1 MSASPIHKVTMPKW
15 GLSMTEGKVAAW
27 LVEEGAGVSPG
38 VEVVEIETE
47 KIAGGL
53 EVTESG
59 VLRQVAQLGETVPV
73 AGLLGVIA
81 DAQVPAAEIETF
93 VAEFQVSFVPPEADE
108 ETAGPTPET
117 VEVEGR
123 TLRYLRRGE
132 GGDAAILIHGFGG
145 DLNNWLFN
153 HEALAGNRAVYALDL
168 PGHGGSS
175 KQVGEGT
182 LGEFTKYLR
191 GFMDAVGVEKA
202 HLAGHSMGGAVAL
215 DFALAHPD
223 RALSLALIASAGL
236 GVEIDGDYIEGFI
249 TAGRRRDIKP
259 HLEKLFADSGL
270 VGRQLI
276 DDILKYKRLDGVDSA
291 LRAIADQFFP
301 QGKQAAVLG
310 DRLGELSI
318 PVQVIW
324 GSEDRILPAS
334 HAEGLPANVKIQ
346 IISGSGHMV
355 QMEAAAEVNRA
366 IVDFWE

>member
-1 MSASPIHKVTMPKW
+1 MSTSPIHKLTMPKW

-59 VLRQVAQLGETVPV
+59 VLRRVAQVGETVPV

-81 DAQVPAAEIETF
+81 DAQVPAAEVETF
-93 VAEFQVSFVPPEADE
+93 VSEFQASFVPPEAGE
-108 ETAGPTPET
+108 ETAGPAPET
-117 VEVEGR
+117 VDVEGR

-182 LGEFTKYLR
+182 LGEFTKSLR

-215 DFALAHPD
+215 DFALAHPE
-223 RALSLALIASAGL
+223 RALSLTLIASAGL
-236 GVEIDGDYIEGFI
+236 GAEIDGNYIEGFI

-366 IVDFWE
+366 IVDLWE

>member
-1 MSASPIHKVTMPKW
+1 MSAPPIHKVTMPKW
-15 GLSMTEGKVAAW
+15 GLSMTEGKVVAW
-27 LVEEGAGVSPG
+27 LVEEGTEVSPG
-38 VEVVEIETE
+38 IEVAEIETE

-59 VLRQVAQLGETVPV
+59 VLRHVARVGEMVPV
-73 AGLLGVIA
+73 AGLVAVIA
-81 DAQVPAAEIETF
+81 DASLTSADIETF
-93 VAEFQVSFVPPEADE
+93 VTDFQASFVPPEADE
-108 ETAGPTPET
+108 DSAGPAPET

-132 GGDAAILIHGFGG
+132 GGDPAILIHGFGG

-153 HEALAGNRAVYALDL
+153 HEALAANRTVYALDL

-175 KQVGEGT
+175 KQVGGGT
-182 LGEFTKYLR
+182 LGEFTKTLR
-191 GFMDAVGVEKA
+191 GFMDAVGAEKA
-202 HLAGHSMGGAVAL
+202 HLVGHSLGGAIAL

-223 RALSLALIASAGL
+223 RALSLALLASAGL
-236 GVEIDGDYIEGFI
+236 GPQIDGDYIEGFI

-291 LRAIADQFFP
+291 LRTIADQFFP
-301 QGKQAAVLG
+301 TGRQAAVLR
-310 DRLGELSI
+310 DRLGELSM
-318 PVQVIW
+318 PMQVIW

-334 HAEGLPANVKIQ
+334 HAEGLPANVKTQ

-366 IVDFWE
+366 IADFWG

>member
-1 MSASPIHKVTMPKW
+1 MSTPPIHTVTMPKW
-15 GLSMTEGKVAAW
+15 GLSMTEGKVVAW
-27 LVEEGAGVSPG
+27 LVEEGTEVSPG
-38 VEVVEIETE
+38 IEVAEIETE

-59 VLRQVAQLGETVPV
+59 VLRHVARVGEMVPV
-73 AGLLGVIA
+73 AGLVAVIA
-81 DAQVPAAEIETF
+81 DASVTGADIETF
-93 VAEFQVSFVPPEADE
+93 VTDFQASFVPPEANE
-108 ETAGPTPET
+108 EAAGPAPET

-123 TLRYLRRGE
+123 TLRYLQRGE
-132 GGDAAILIHGFGG
+132 GGDPAILIHGFGG

-153 HEALAGNRAVYALDL
+153 HEALAANRTVYALDL

-175 KQVGEGT
+175 KQVGDGT
-182 LGEFTKYLR
+182 LGEFTKTLR
-191 GFMDAVGVEKA
+191 GFMDALGAEKA
-202 HLAGHSMGGAVAL
+202 HLVGHSMGGAVAL

-236 GVEIDGDYIEGFI
+236 GPEIDGDYIEGFI

-291 LRAIADQFFP
+291 LRTIADQFFP
-301 QGKQAAVLG
+301 TGKQAAVLG

-318 PVQVIW
+318 PIQVIW

-334 HAEGLPANVKIQ
+334 HAEGLPANVKTQ

-366 IVDFWE
+366 ILDFWE

>member
-38 VEVVEIETE
+38 LEVVEIETE

-59 VLRQVAQLGETVPV
+59 VLRRVAQVGETVPV

-81 DAQVPAAEIETF
+81 DAQVPAAEVETF
-93 VAEFQVSFVPPEADE
+93 VSEFQASFVPPEAAE
-108 ETAGPTPET
+108 ETAGPAPET
-117 VEVEGR
+117 VDVEGR

-132 GGDAAILIHGFGG
+132 GGDPAILIHGFGG

-175 KQVGEGT
+175 KHVGEGT
-182 LGEFTKYLR
+182 LGEFTKSLR

-215 DFALAHPD
+215 DFALAHPE
-223 RALSLALIASAGL
+223 RALSLTLIASAGL
-236 GVEIDGDYIEGFI
+236 GAEIDGNYIEGFI

>member
-1 MSASPIHKVTMPKW
+1 MSAPPIHKVTMPKW
-15 GLSMTEGKVAAW
+15 GLSMTEGKVVAW
-27 LVEEGAGVSPG
+27 LVEEGAEVSPG

-59 VLRQVAQLGETVPV
+59 VLRHVAQVGETVPV
-73 AGLLGVIA
+73 AGLVGLIA
-81 DAQVPAAEIETF
+81 GASVPGADIETF
-93 VAEFQVSFVPPEADE
+93 VTAFRASFVPPQADE
-108 ETAGPTPET
+108 ETAGPAPET

-132 GGDAAILIHGFGG
+132 GGDPGILIHGFGG

-153 HEALAGNRAVYALDL
+153 HEALAGNRTVYALDL

-182 LGEFTKYLR
+182 LGEFTKTLR
-191 GFMDAVGVEKA
+191 GFMDAIGAEKA
-202 HLAGHSMGGAVAL
+202 HLAGHSLGGAVAL
-215 DFALAHPD
+215 DFALAHPE

-236 GVEIDGDYIEGFI
+236 GPEIDGDYIEGFI

-259 HLEKLFADSGL
+259 HLEKLFANSGL

-276 DDILKYKRLDGVDSA
+276 DDILKYKRLDGVESA
-291 LRAIADQFFP
+291 LRTIADQVFP
-301 QGKQAAVLG
+301 GGSQAEVLG

-318 PVQVIW
+318 PIQVIW

-334 HAEGLPANVKIQ
+334 HAEGLPANAKAQ

-355 QMEAAAEVNRA
+355 QMEAADEVNRA
-366 IVDFWE
+366 IVDFWQ

>member
-1 MSASPIHKVTMPKW
+1 MSTPPIHTLTMPKW
-15 GLSMTEGKVAAW
+15 GLSMTEGKVVAW
-27 LVEEGAGVSPG
+27 LVKEGEEVSPG
-38 VEVVEIETE
+38 TEVVEIETE

-53 EVTESG
+53 EVTEPG
-59 VLRQVAQLGETVPV
+59 VLRHVARVGEMVPV

-81 DAQVPAAEIETF
+81 DASVAGADIETF
-93 VAEFQVSFVPPEADE
+93 ATDFRASFVPPEADE
-108 ETAGPTPET
+108 ETAGPAPET

-132 GGDAAILIHGFGG
+132 GGDPAILIHGFGG

-153 HEALAGNRAVYALDL
+153 HEALAANRTVYALDL

-175 KQVGEGT
+175 KQVGDGT
-182 LGEFTKYLR
+182 LGEFTKTLG
-191 GFMDAVGVEKA
+191 GFIDALGVEKA
-202 HLAGHSMGGAVAL
+202 HLVGHSMGGALAL

-236 GVEIDGDYIEGFI
+236 GAEIDGDYIEGFV

-259 HLEKLFADSGL
+259 HLEKLFANSGL

-276 DDILKYKRLDGVDSA
+276 DDILKYKRIDGVNSA
-291 LRAIADQFFP
+291 LRTIADQFFP
-301 QGKQAAVLG
+301 GGKQAAVLG

-318 PVQVIW
+318 PIQVIW

-334 HAEGLPANVKIQ
+334 HAESLPANVKTQ

-366 IVDFWE
+366 IVGFWE

>member
-1 MSASPIHKVTMPKW
+1 MSTPPIHKVTMPKW
-15 GLSMTEGKVAAW
+15 GLSMTEGKVVAW

-59 VLRQVAQLGETVPV
+59 VLRRVAQVGETVPV
-73 AGLLGVIA
+73 QGLLGVIA
-81 DAQVPAAEIETF
+81 DASVPAAEIEIF
-93 VAEFQVSFVPPEADE
+93 VADFQASFVPPEADE
-108 ETAGPTPET
+108 ETAGPAPET

-132 GGDAAILIHGFGG
+132 GGDPAILIHGFGG

-153 HEALAGNRAVYALDL
+153 HEALAATRTVYALDL

-175 KQVGEGT
+175 KQVGEAT
-182 LGEFTKYLR
+182 LGEFTKALS
-191 GFMDAVGVEKA
+191 GFMDAVGAEKA

-215 DFALAHPD
+215 DFALTHPA

-236 GVEIDGDYIEGFI
+236 GAEIDGDYIEGFI

-259 HLEKLFADSGL
+259 HLEKLFANSGL

-301 QGKQAAVLG
+301 QGRQAAVLD

-318 PVQVIW
+318 PVQAIW

>member
-1 MSASPIHKVTMPKW
+1 MSTSPIHKLTMPKW

-27 LVEEGAGVSPG
+27 LVEEGAEVSPG

-59 VLRQVAQLGETVPV
+59 VLRQVARVGEVVPV
-73 AGLLGVIA
+73 AGLVGVIA
-81 DAQVPAAEIETF
+81 DTSVPAADIETF
-93 VAEFQVSFVPPEADE
+93 VSAFQASFVPPEADE
-108 ETAGPTPET
+108 ETAGPAPES
-117 VEVEGR
+117 VDVEGR

-132 GGDAAILIHGFGG
+132 GGDPAILIHGFGG

-153 HEALAGNRAVYALDL
+153 HEALAASRTVYALDL

-175 KQVGEGT
+175 KQVDDGT
-182 LGEFTKYLR
+182 LGEFTKSLR
-191 GFMDAVGVEKA
+191 GFMDAVGVETA

-236 GVEIDGDYIEGFI
+236 GAEIDGDYIEGFI

-259 HLEKLFADSGL
+259 HLEKLFADAGL

-291 LRAIADQFFP
+291 LRTIADQLFP
-301 QGKQAAVLG
+301 GGRQQAVLR

-318 PVQVIW
+318 PIQVIW

-334 HAEGLPANVKIQ
+334 HAKGLPANVKAQ

-366 IVDFWE
+366 IVDFWQ

>member
-1 MSASPIHKVTMPKW
+1 MSTPPIHKVTMPKW
-15 GLSMTEGKVAAW
+15 GLSMTEGKVVAW

-59 VLRQVAQLGETVPV
+59 VLRRVAQVGETVPV
-73 AGLLGVIA
+73 QGLLGVIA
-81 DAQVPAAEIETF
+81 DASVPAAEIEIF
-93 VAEFQVSFVPPEADE
+93 VADFQASFVPPEADE
-108 ETAGPTPET
+108 ETVGPVPET
-117 VEVEGR
+117 VDVEGR

-132 GGDAAILIHGFGG
+132 GGDPAVLIHGFGG

-153 HEALAGNRAVYALDL
+153 HEALAATRTVYALDL

-182 LGEFTKYLR
+182 LGEFTKTLS
-191 GFMDAVGVEKA
+191 GFMDAVGAEKA

-215 DFALAHPD
+215 DFALTHPG

-236 GVEIDGDYIEGFI
+236 GAEIDGDYIEGFV

-301 QGKQAAVLG
+301 GGEQSAVLG
-310 DRLGELSI
+310 GRLGELSI

-334 HAEGLPANVKIQ
+334 HAKGLPANTKIQ
-346 IISGSGHMV
+346 IIPGSGHMV